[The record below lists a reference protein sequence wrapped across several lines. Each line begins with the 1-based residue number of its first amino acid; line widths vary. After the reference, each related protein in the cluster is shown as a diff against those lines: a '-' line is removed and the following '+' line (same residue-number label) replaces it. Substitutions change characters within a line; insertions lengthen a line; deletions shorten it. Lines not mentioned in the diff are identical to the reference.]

1 MDEINKSEFKDTESV
16 KKLVKRYNINA
27 LLFALGIFIIIIAI
41 IPYFFIKNENITNKI
56 LPSLIILAVGVIL
69 IVIGK
74 IRMGKIRES
83 VDEKY
88 TVPAFEYIDLQ
99 RKSYNKIFRK
109 DLVIGILLIILIPL
123 IYFLITNST
132 NYVANRMSKYLYTIL
147 FLLLALAVFMIT
159 YSKGKKDS
167 YKILG

>member
-1 MDEINKSEFKDTESV
+1 MNEINKSEFKDTEFV
-16 KKLVKRYNINA
+16 KKLVSRYNINA
-27 LLFALGIFIIIIAI
+27 LLFALGIFIIIVAI

-74 IRMGKIRES
+74 IRMGKIQEN
-83 VDEKY
+83 VDGKY
-88 TVPAFEYIDLQ
+88 TVAAFEYIDLQ

-109 DLVIGILLIILIPL
+109 DLVIGILLMILIPF
-123 IYFLITNST
+123 IYFLVTNNA
-132 NYVANRMSKYLYTIL
+132 NYMANKTAKYLYSI
-147 FLLLALAVFMIT
+147 LLLLLGVALFMIT
-159 YSKGKKDS
+159 YSKGKKDA

>member
-1 MDEINKSEFKDTESV
+1 
-16 KKLVKRYNINA
+16 
-27 LLFALGIFIIIIAI
+27 
-41 IPYFFIKNENITNKI
+41 
-56 LPSLIILAVGVIL
+56 
-69 IVIGK
+69 
-74 IRMGKIRES
+74 MGKIRES

-132 NYVANRMSKYLYTIL
+132 NYVANKMSKYLYTIL